1 MGVMGLSLLAILLSA
16 SMSHE
21 AAAERLENPPP
32 EVVRAHL
39 NCEYQQRLV
48 WKLTTSDDLVTRSL
62 RNETLIFQIYKGKF
76 ADIDLEREDMRFYVL
91 YKAYLDTYAK
101 ACYRHL
107 PSNKVEM
114 TRQVCNRE
122 RVTKNGWGVE
132 ISRSCVGWETEGT
145 GLYADPDMYEAK
157 RELDLL
163 QASDAFRNVIGM
175 LSADDPLA
183 STMNLVGVAAVL
195 REDMAKLLR
204 MNACDSPG
212 LRRFQENLRL
222 FALSKRPAGADA
234 ASATVSPPSGS
245 QFEDQNYT
253 RFIEDLVY
261 DQSKSWVMNRY
272 LRGSTSNVS
281 VSSRDARGRPV
292 KVTAQYLYDGF
303 SGRSRG
309 SVTLTFDEGW
319 PKCLY
324 FFDNPAAC
332 RTPDRKIVADYA
344 DGTYRD

>member
-1 MGVMGLSLLAILLSA
+1 MTAPVRVFAFLLVALLIGLAGA
-16 SMSHE
+16 PPVEGRKVSMSDS
-21 AAAERLENPPP
+21 LS
-32 EVVRAHL
+32 
-39 NCEYQQRLV
+39 
-48 WKLTTSDDLVTRSL
+48 TTGL
-62 RNETLIFQIYKGKF
+62 RNEALIVQIYRGKF
-76 ADIDLEREDMRFYVL
+76 ASIDLEREDMRFSVL
-91 YKAYLDTYAK
+91 YKAYLDSYSRQCRA
-101 ACYRHL
+101 HL
-107 PSNKVEM
+107 PSDKVEM

-132 ISRSCVGWETEGT
+132 ISRSCVGWETVGT
-145 GLYADPDMYEAK
+145 GLYADPNMYEAK

-163 QASDAFRNVIGM
+163 QASGAFRNVIGM

-183 STMNLVGVAAVL
+183 NTMSLVGEATVL

-222 FALSKRPAGADA
+222 FALSKRPAGAAA

-253 RFIEDLVY
+253 KLIEDLVY
-261 DQSKSWVMNRY
+261 DQSKSWIMNRY
-272 LRGSTSNVS
+272 LRGSISNVS

-292 KVTAQYLYDGF
+292 KVTAQYLYNGF

-332 RTPDRKIVADYA
+332 RTPDRTIVAAYA

>member
-1 MGVMGLSLLAILLSA
+1 MTTPVRIFTVLLVALLLGGAGAPPVEGRKVNVSDSLS
-16 SMSHE
+16 
-21 AAAERLENPPP
+21 
-32 EVVRAHL
+32 
-39 NCEYQQRLV
+39 
-48 WKLTTSDDLVTRSL
+48 TTGL
-62 RNETLIFQIYKGKF
+62 RNEALIVQIYRGRF
-76 ADIDLEREDMRFYVL
+76 ASIDLEREDMRFSVL
-91 YKAYLDTYAK
+91 YKAYLNSYSRQCRA
-101 ACYRHL
+101 HL
-107 PSNKVEM
+107 PPDKVEM

-122 RVTKNGWGVE
+122 RVTKDGWGVE
-132 ISRSCVGWETEGT
+132 ISRSCVGWETVGT

-183 STMNLVGVAAVL
+183 NTMNLVGEATVL

-222 FALSKRPAGADA
+222 FALSKRPAGAA
-234 ASATVSPPSGS
+234 ARSATVSPPSGS

-332 RTPDRKIVADYA
+332 RTPDRRIVADYV